1 MLELTAN
8 MYRPKL
14 HVTPSGLIDF
24 GVVHTNYDKKIK
36 LLLENESPAAAKW
49 KIVEVE
55 SAKLTEKNVKDKKKI
70 GESPASSIILDLQ
83 RGSPK
88 RKGPESVASTTSL
101 SRIKPKGKLRAD
113 AENEKEEVMFT
124 FSETMGEVTGDTIR
138 E

>member
-1 MLELTAN
+1 VLDLTAN

-55 SAKLTEKNVKDKKKI
+55 SDKLVEKNIKDKKRI

-101 SRIKPKGKLRAD
+101 RIKPKGKLRAD